1 MARAQSCGTN
11 SGAKKRS
18 RSEDNVAAVRNLDDD
33 TRKILRDCQEYL
45 LGASFKTPG
54 SEAVVSVV
62 SEGSSPGARGKNRP
76 STPAPAARSLGS
88 DSGAAAAC
96 HSRLPINYN
105 WTDPS

>member
-1 MARAQSCGTN
+1 MARAQSGGTS

-54 SEAVVSVV
+54 SVSVV
-62 SEGSSPGARGKNRP
+62 SAPGRG
-76 STPAPAARSLGS
+76 AG
-88 DSGAAAAC
+88 
-96 HSRLPINYN
+96 
-105 WTDPS
+105 TDVDLVI

>member
-1 MARAQSCGTN
+1 M
-11 SGAKKRS
+11 KRS
-18 RSEDNVAAVRNLDDD
+18 RSGDNVAAVRNSDDD
-33 TRKILRDCQEYL
+33 TRKILRDCQEFL

-54 SEAVVSVV
+54 SGAVV
-62 SEGSSPGARGKNRP
+62 SEGSSPGARGKNRH